1 MPQRTSSS
9 WYDVTSTRI
18 DPRRAHYEGRFMA
31 QCVTCGSEL
40 HPDRAK
46 KYNYC
51 MKPECQEKNLKGL
64 NMVAIGVNKSA
75 EQYLLLDEQTRNELA
90 SGKFADQ
97 RRGSFGTSVPTS
109 GPGQA
114 GPGQAGPGQAGP
126 GQAGPGQTGPGQ
138 AGPGQAGPGQAGTAT
153 AARPARPEP
162 AQPGQPQPAQPQPA
176 QPQPGQPQPGQPQ
189 PAQPQPGRPQPGQPQ
204 PAQPQPEWRRP
215 APPRPAVTR
224 APRNPWT
231 KSQERLALL
240 YNEQGQRPEEIAR
253 KLGLSTYTVTQ
264 IILGSRNRGKL

>member
-1 MPQRTSSS
+1 
-9 WYDVTSTRI
+9 
-18 DPRRAHYEGRFMA
+18 MA

-64 NMVAIGVNKSA
+64 PMVAIGVNKSA
-75 EQYLLLDEQTRNELA
+75 EQYLLLDEQTQNELA

-109 GPGQA
+109 SP
-114 GPGQAGPGQAGP
+114 PK
-126 GQAGPGQTGPGQ
+126 
-138 AGPGQAGPGQAGTAT
+138 AGTGT
-153 AARPARPEP
+153 GTARPARPEP
-162 AQPGQPQPAQPQPA
+162 AR
-176 QPQPGQPQPGQPQ
+176 
-189 PAQPQPGRPQPGQPQ
+189 PQPGR
-204 PAQPQPEWRRP
+204 RRP
-215 APPRPAVTR
+215 GPPRPAVTR